1 MKIKILVKSGYN
13 RIMSAASLFNSE
25 VELIDTPRLDS
36 YKHRMSLIPSPIYI
50 GFFPYS
56 FSSLMNS
63 YFF

>member
-50 GFFPYS
+50 GFFP
-56 FSSLMNS
+56 
-63 YFF
+63 